1 MGAISWLTGVLSSLN
16 ERRAAPSDADMF
28 ALIGAGGMTY
38 AGPPVS
44 EASAQRYGAVYA
56 CIRIISESIA
66 ALPLALIRQTGRNR
80 DKATDHPLYNVL
92 HTLANPEMTSF
103 EWRELM
109 LSHVLSWGNGYS
121 EIEFDGR
128 GRIVALW
135 PLNPAKMEDVRRNA
149 QGNLE
154 CVYRLPDQTV
164 RTIPY
169 WRIHHIKGAG
179 NGIVGYSPI
188 RMAAR
193 HATGL
198 GLALEEYGSR
208 FFSNGARP
216 GLILRHPGRLSPEAH
231 KRLAAS
237 FAGDHQGLSN
247 AHRTKIL
254 EEGMDISTIGIPP
267 NEAQFLETRKF
278 QVTEIARIYRVPPH
292 MLADL
297 DRASFSNIEHQSLA
311 FVQNTLLPYIVR
323 HEQAVARDLLTET
336 ERKTLSAKYIV
347 AGMLR
352 GDLLSRSQAYN
363 TGIQAGYLTRNE
375 ARELEDLNPIDG
387 LDEPLQPL
395 NMVAAGAQPPAPQP
409 VRSVRLV
416 ENEPPKLI
424 DRETRAASTRKS
436 RQALMQRHVRL
447 FEDAAGR
454 AVKREVADI
463 RKAVPK
469 YLGKRSAA
477 DFETWLATFY
487 EQVREWLPDLFRSL
501 MLSYAESILE
511 AVAGELDGEPA
522 PLDDELRTWVEEYL
536 ANFTAVYAVGGE
548 KQLRALLAEA
558 EDEAQAE
565 ALISA
570 RMDGW
575 EETKAQKT
583 AFEQAFEAGNALSI
597 FGYAAAGIEFL
608 RWAARGDSCP
618 LCQKIDG
625 KRIPIK
631 GSFFDAGD
639 TLSADGVDP
648 LPIIRTVKH
657 GPIHGGCDCVVISG

>member
-28 ALIGAGGMTY
+28 ALIGAGGVTY

-44 EASAQRYGAVYA
+44 ESSAQRYGAVYA

-80 DKATDHPLYNVL
+80 DKAVDHPLYNVL

-135 PLNPAKMEDVRRNA
+135 PLNPAKMEDVRRDA

-154 CVYRLPDQTV
+154 CVYRLPDQTL
-164 RTIPY
+164 RSIPY
-169 WRIHHIKGAG
+169 WRIHHIKGPG
-179 NGIVGYSPI
+179 NGIVGFSPI

-336 ERKTLSAKYIV
+336 ERKTLAAKYIV

-375 ARELEDLNPIDG
+375 ARELEDLNPLDG

-395 NMVAAGAQPPAPQP
+395 NMITAGAQPPAPRPAASLTDAQ
-409 VRSVRLV
+409 RA
-416 ENEPPKLI
+416 EPQFRVL
-424 DRETRAASTRKS
+424 ETRADPS
-436 RQALMQRHVRL
+436 RARRSLMNRHVRL
-447 FEDAAGR
+447 FEDAAAR
-454 AVKREVADI
+454 MVKREVADI
-463 RKAVPK
+463 RKALPRI
-469 YLGKRSAA
+469 GKRSI
-477 DFETWLATFY
+477 ATFESWLEEFY
-487 EQVREWLPDLFRSL
+487 IGLREWAPGMFEPI
-501 MLSYAESILE
+501 MLAYAESM
-511 AVAGELDGEPA
+511 AASVADELDGDPVE
-522 PLDDELRTWVEEYL
+522 LDDTWRAWIDEYL
-536 ANFTAVYAVGGE
+536 ANFISVYAVGGE
-548 KQLRALLAEA
+548 KQLRTLLAEA
-558 EDEAQAE
+558 EDEAA
-565 ALISA
+565 ASAAISERLA
-570 RMDGW
+570 GW
-575 EETKAQKT
+575 EETKADKT
-583 AFEQAFEAGNALSI
+583 ALEQAFEAGNALSY
-597 FGYAAAGIEFL
+597 FAYGAAGVVSIIWRASGE
-608 RWAARGDSCP
+608 SCP
-618 LCQKIDG
+618 LCRKLDG
-625 KRIPIK
+625 KKVKI
-631 GSFFDAGD
+631 GESFFEAGD
-639 TLSADGVDP
+639 THEAEGVDP
-648 LPIIRTVKH
+648 LPIIRKIKH
-657 GPIHGGCDCVVISG
+657 GPLHAGCDCCVTAG